1 MNQTTPTPAPL
12 LDVSNLTV
20 SFPASGRRVAP
31 VDNISFAIH
40 PGESVAMVGESGSGK
55 STLALSLMRLLPR
68 ISGLKV
74 DGRITFGGD
83 DVYAM
88 SPRQLSA
95 YRGGGVA
102 LIPQDPMT
110 SLNPTLTVGR
120 QLTEALAL
128 DTTDAPIRDRALEKL
143 RAVRIPDPETRL
155 GAWPH
160 QLSGGLRQ
168 RAVGAIG
175 IARSP
180 RLLIADE
187 PTTALD
193 VTVQRRYI
201 DMLRDLVRERA
212 MAMLFITHD
221 LGVAAHIAQRIIVL
235 YAGEIVEDGPAS
247 RILTNPRHWYTAA
260 LVASARGVMSAG
272 KRLPAIPGHPPTLV
286 QRPEG
291 CRFAPRC
298 TNVQEGCATHPQLAA
313 AGHDARLRCH
323 FPRDGA

>member
-1 MNQTTPTPAPL
+1 MTATPL
-12 LDVSNLTV
+12 LQVTSLTV
-20 SFPASGRRVAP
+20 SFPVAERRVAP
-31 VDNISFAIH
+31 VDDICFTIH
-40 PGESVAMVGESGSGK
+40 AGESVAMVGESGSGK

-68 ISGLKV
+68 MRGLRI
-74 DGRITFGGD
+74 DGRVEFDGE

-88 SPRQLSA
+88 SPGQLSA
-95 YRGGGVA
+95 YRGGGAA

-120 QLTEALAL
+120 QLRETLAL
-128 DTTDAPIRDRALEKL
+128 DESDADVHTRALEKL
-143 RAVRIPDPETRL
+143 RAVRIPEPEARL

-168 RAVGAIG
+168 RVVGAIG
-175 IARSP
+175 IARNP

-235 YAGEIVEDGPAS
+235 YAGEIVEDGPVS
-247 RILTNPRHWYTAA
+247 HILTNPRHWYTAA
-260 LVASARGVMSAG
+260 LVASARGVTGAG
-272 KRLPAIPGHPPTLV
+272 ARLPAIPGHPPSLTA
-286 QRPEG
+286 RPEG

-298 TNVQEGCATHPQLAA
+298 LNAQAGCEVHPTLEATS
-313 AGHDARLRCH
+313 GDSRLRCH
-323 FPRDGA
+323 FPRGGD